1 MTPRPSPTSSA
12 GRRAGAGAGAGAG
25 RGALAGRAGAFFAPK
40 RGAPPPPS
48 EPEGLQ
54 LPEGLGDAGALA
66 MRVGASALMVHH
78 GIDKLGN
85 PAGFAEFVV
94 AKHLAFLP
102 APLFFTYAAIA
113 VQLVAPVGLALGVK
127 NFNISR
133 LCSLGLF
140 GVMGMAVLFHID
152 EAGLEGFPFGVVEAH
167 EYGYEL
173 AAIYAFVFLYF
184 AVAGPGK
191 YSLGSGD
198 LADEE

>member
-1 MTPRPSPTSSA
+1 M
-12 GRRAGAGAGAGAG
+12 AGAGAGAG
-25 RGALAGRAGAFFAPK
+25 RAGLGAAAGLPGGARSVRARASSAQPGGQGGLAE
-40 RGAPPPPS
+40 S
-48 EPEGLQ
+48 I
-54 LPEGLGDAGALA
+54 GDAGALA

-102 APLFFTYAAIA
+102 FPLAATYAAIA
-113 VQLVAPVGLALGVK
+113 VQLVAPVGLALGIK
-127 NFNISR
+127 NFNLSR

-152 EAGLEGFPFGVVEAH
+152 EAGWEGFPLGVVEAH

-173 AAIYAFVFLYF
+173 AAVYAFVFLYF

-191 YSLGSGD
+191 FSIGSGD
-198 LADEE
+198 LADAPKE

>member
-1 MTPRPSPTSSA
+1 MAARARARGGA
-12 GRRAGAGAGAGAG
+12 GRAGAGASPGL
-25 RGALAGRAGAFFAPK
+25 RGARSVRAGAFFAPK
-40 RGAPPPPS
+40 RAPPPPPK
-48 EPEGLQ
+48 PEGLQ

-66 MRVGASALMVHH
+66 LRVGASALMVHH

-102 APLFFTYAAIA
+102 GPLFFTYAAIA

-127 NFNISR
+127 NFNLSR

-140 GVMGMAVLFHID
+140 GVMGMAVLFHLD

-173 AAIYAFVFLYF
+173 AAVYAFVFLYF

-191 YSLGSGD
+191 YSIGSGD
-198 LADEE
+198 LADAPEE